1 MSCHSDRPSA
11 ETMPPP
17 AAPEPLL
24 ALRDFCLSFGKNAA
38 PTLRRLSLDVWPG
51 ETHAL
56 VGESGSGKSLTALSI
71 LRLIEGI
78 RPVYSSGSIRFAGQE
93 LSTLDQSALE
103 RLRGSRIAMVF
114 QEPMSS
120 LNPVY
125 PVGRQIMEPLL
136 VHGKMKR
143 PEARARALQL
153 LVRTGIADAERQM
166 DSLPHQL
173 SGGQRQRVLLAM
185 ALACRPELLIAD
197 EPTTAL
203 DLANQAQVLDL
214 IRDLQ
219 KESGMAVLLITHDLP
234 MVRRIAHRVSI
245 MHQGR
250 VVESGATAEIFARP
264 KEAYTRRLLDA
275 VPKGV
280 RNPRAGGPPLLEL
293 RQLACRFVV
302 GHDWQGWRRRA
313 RLFPALDGVDL
324 LVREGTTLGVV
335 GESGSGKSTLALGI
349 LGLVPCEGAVLY
361 HGRDRD
367 YGLTE
372 LGSRAFRPLRRD
384 LQIVLQ
390 DPFSSLSP
398 RLSVADII
406 GEGLRVHHLG
416 SNRAERQALV
426 RQALADVE
434 LDPELAQRYPHE
446 FSGGQRQRIAIARAL
461 VLRPRLLILDEP
473 TSALDATIQKQVL
486 ELLKRLQERYELTY
500 IFISHDLRV
509 VRELANRIAVMR
521 RGRVVEQNEA
531 DQIFAAPAHEYT
543 RQLFEAAFQA

>member
-1 MSCHSDRPSA
+1 M
-11 ETMPPP
+11 
-17 AAPEPLL
+17 
-24 ALRDFCLSFGKNAA
+24 
-38 PTLRRLSLDVWPG
+38 
-51 ETHAL
+51 
-56 VGESGSGKSLTALSI
+56 
-71 LRLIEGI
+71 
-78 RPVYSSGSIRFAGQE
+78 
-93 LSTLDQSALE
+93 
-103 RLRGSRIAMVF
+103 
-114 QEPMSS
+114 
-120 LNPVY
+120 
-125 PVGRQIMEPLL
+125 
-136 VHGKMKR
+136 
-143 PEARARALQL
+143 
-153 LVRTGIADAERQM
+153 
-166 DSLPHQL
+166 
-173 SGGQRQRVLLAM
+173 
-185 ALACRPELLIAD
+185 
-197 EPTTAL
+197 
-203 DLANQAQVLDL
+203 
-214 IRDLQ
+214 
-219 KESGMAVLLITHDLP
+219 
-234 MVRRIAHRVSI
+234 
-245 MHQGR
+245 
-250 VVESGATAEIFARP
+250 
-264 KEAYTRRLLDA
+264 
-275 VPKGV
+275 
-280 RNPRAGGPPLLEL
+280 
-293 RQLACRFVV
+293 
-302 GHDWQGWRRRA
+302 
-313 RLFPALDGVDL
+313 
-324 LVREGTTLGVV
+324 
-335 GESGSGKSTLALGI
+335 
-349 LGLVPCEGAVLY
+349 PCEGAVLY

-509 VRELANRIAVMR
+509 VRELADRIAVMR

>member
-1 MSCHSDRPSA
+1 
-11 ETMPPP
+11 
-17 AAPEPLL
+17 
-24 ALRDFCLSFGKNAA
+24 
-38 PTLRRLSLDVWPG
+38 
-51 ETHAL
+51 
-56 VGESGSGKSLTALSI
+56 
-71 LRLIEGI
+71 
-78 RPVYSSGSIRFAGQE
+78 
-93 LSTLDQSALE
+93 
-103 RLRGSRIAMVF
+103 
-114 QEPMSS
+114 MSS

-125 PVGRQIMEPLL
+125 PMSQQIMEPLL

-203 DLANQAQVLDL
+203 DLAIQAQVLDL

-250 VVESGATAEIFARP
+250 VVESGATEEIFARP

-280 RNPRAGGPPLLEL
+280 RNPRPGGPPLLEL

-406 GEGLRVHHLG
+406 GEGLRVHRLG

-509 VRELANRIAVMR
+509 VRELADRIAVMR

-531 DQIFAAPAHEYT
+531 DRIFAAPAHEYT